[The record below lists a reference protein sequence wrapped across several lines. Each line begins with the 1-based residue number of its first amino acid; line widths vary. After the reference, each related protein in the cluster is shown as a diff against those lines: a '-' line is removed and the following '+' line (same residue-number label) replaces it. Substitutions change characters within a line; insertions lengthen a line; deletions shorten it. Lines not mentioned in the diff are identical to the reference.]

1 MGQLENLRELSIAQS
16 THGLKKK
23 KKKEKEKKELNFC
36 LGCFI

>member
-23 KKKEKEKKELNFC
+23 KKKRREK
-36 LGCFI
+36 GT